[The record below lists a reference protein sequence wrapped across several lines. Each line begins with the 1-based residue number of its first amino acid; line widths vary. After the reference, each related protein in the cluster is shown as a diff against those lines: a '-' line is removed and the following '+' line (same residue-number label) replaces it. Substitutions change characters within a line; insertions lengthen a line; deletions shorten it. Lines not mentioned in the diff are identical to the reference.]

1 MAYKQELWQEAKKRC
16 RLGDEEIRMAK
27 EMGLNPKSLIKNIP
41 GPKESW
47 KAPVKYW
54 IRDMY
59 EERQIKAAQKP
70 KKAERSILL
79 FPEFQNMELIEGIR
93 KQYDPF
99 VSLISPHITLVFPFV
114 SRYKEKDVKELVKEK
129 SKAFSPFRLSMQGI
143 VKYQENGEQYLFLQ
157 VKEGAEEIRR
167 LHDSLYQGMLA
178 AFKKDIPYV
187 PHMTVGKLS
196 SAEELDTAWE
206 QVKDMNVVFQTEI
219 KHITVEKI
227 GEKGESITEAEIPLL

>member
-1 MAYKQELWQEAKKRC
+1 MREPSRELT
-16 RLGDEEIRMAK
+16 
-27 EMGLNPKSLIKNIP
+27 PTS
-41 GPKESW
+41 
-47 KAPVKYW
+47 APRRAPPISVSYTHL
-54 IRDMY
+54 MY

-196 SAEELDTAWE
+196 SSEELDTAWE